1 LPTDVSHGLENIEL
15 TRDPDLPGV
24 HILTVYKPRNGGRV
38 PAAAVVLAGRD
49 LKEMAQRLDP
59 DRSDTLDGTGLACAL
74 AVQRERADRLEAEL
88 APARYVSG
96 PAGCA
101 DPEDRDCPEYV
112 DEHGDDTGIDWCS
125 HVLQR
130 TATFADVRA
139 RGWLETM
146 LLEIRGMAERDELPS
161 AADLLEHI
169 DNGLESLRQELVME
183 VAESFGGGRR
193 AYSVADYAA
202 AGQALDIKPYIDKDS
217 NFKLDNFY
225 PQPVAELSHDG
236 KVYGLPRDISTM
248 VTYYNADLFKAAGIP
263 TPKELND
270 QGKWNWDTLLESA
283 KKLTDASKQQYG
295 LGFGNWWGPAW
306 GYFTNAAGGGMFNKD
321 RTGCGLDSA
330 ESIAGAKYA
339 QDLYNQ
345 KLVVAGDQDSE
356 ALFSAGKVGMYFN
369 GRWFTPGVRTN
380 AKFAWD
386 VAEMPQGK
394 VKSTWLFWG
403 PYIINSK
410 TANPE
415 AAWEVMKAITA
426 PEAMAKVAEMG
437 TNIPSR
443 KDQSAVG
450 AFLKSSPPANNQAFI
465 KGTDYA
471 VAEQA
476 LYTGNWG
483 DFSSKV
489 QALWDQM
496 IAGQITPEDFGK
508 QACEQT
514 AGTFKK

>member
-1 LPTDVSHGLENIEL
+1 MMERNTVMFKRILSLFSIATIAAIVLAACGVSTTPQSSGSAAPTSA
-15 TRDPDLPGV
+15 
-24 HILTVYKPRNGGRV
+24 
-38 PAAAVVLAGRD
+38 PAAASGGATAAPAASGNMVTIKWRTRPSDAAEQSVYEALNEAANQQLASKNIKAVYDPGVNQD
-49 LKEMAQRLDP
+49 YEPKLK
-59 DRSDTLDGTGLACAL
+59 
-74 AVQRERADRLEAEL
+74 AEL
-88 APARYVSG
+88 A
-96 PAGCA
+96 AG
-101 DPEDRDCPEYV
+101 
-112 DEHGDDTGIDWCS
+112 
-125 HVLQR
+125 
-130 TATFADVRA
+130 TAPDIAWIPGA
-139 RGWLETM
+139 
-146 LLEIRGMAERDELPS
+146 
-161 AADLLEHI
+161 
-169 DNGLESLRQELVME
+169 
-183 VAESFGGGRR
+183 
-193 AYSVADYAA
+193 SVADYAA
-202 AGQALDIKPYIDKDS
+202 AGQVLDIKPFIDKDS

-248 VTYYNADLFKAAGIP
+248 VTYYNEDLFKAAGIP
-263 TPKELND
+263 TPKELSD
-270 QGKWNWDTLLESA
+270 QGKWNWDTMLESA
-283 KKLTDASKQQYG
+283 KKLTDAGKQQYG

-330 ESIAGAKYA
+330 ESVAGAKYA
-339 QDLYNQ
+339 QELYNQ

-410 TANPE
+410 TANPD

-443 KDQSAVG
+443 KDQSAVD